1 MLQTM
6 HDILQKVGDSM
17 IGTIYR
23 GGTAVKNTVLV
34 NHQINYAMDGSGSLT
49 FDSPDTIEM
58 YDYIY
63 TDGNYFLVTE
73 RTNNT
78 WRALWIPQLLNHII
92 VTDGY
97 GFEFPFT
104 DTYLSDIIAFLNN
117 ILDRPY
123 NKLFQK
129 FTITTDLPNVRMTLT
144 FSKDTIATALEQIAA
159 ILNCFVVYDNFN
171 IKLTASLEENSTI
184 LMRGKNC
191 VVVREYENGL
201 IPTRVFTLGSSE
213 NLPPEYRYTTLTK
226 AMANAIMFGTLQRLF
241 YGFPSLTS
249 YRESNAYRDVFPLFS
264 WDVKSTYIDIIL
276 AGPLPNPLQ
285 SQNPQHLKFSL
296 YDGFGNELIRRA
308 QVLSIEE
315 PNSLNAFGPEIHI
328 ALTDELGN
336 STDISVPDFAT
347 AVVENTGH
355 ITTPSEYENTK
366 KVSIQKFME
375 MPISLPTYVVPR
387 SRLLSM
393 PDPGEGRYYQITADV
408 QGLYW
413 KDIFICLPG
422 FVHLKN
428 LTLQTTLYVSAKPT
442 NDGYIAQA
450 YIDVDRLLTDG
461 TKITF
466 TLDDIIDIELPTTYA
481 FWQYK
486 MQADMLEKMAL
497 QSMQRPLKEYDLVL
511 TDNLNFKV
519 GQMAN
524 FEGGQYLVQ
533 QVQKTVDRTTIK
545 LSTKPYDVY
554 LKQFLNIYDTQRN
567 MQREYR
573 RR

>member
-6 HDILQKVGDSM
+6 HDILQKVGDNV

-23 GGTAVKNTVLV
+23 GGTAIKNTVLV
-34 NHQINYAMDGSGSLT
+34 NPQIVYAMDGSGSIT
-49 FDSPDTIEM
+49 FDCPDEIQM

-63 TDGNYFLVTE
+63 TDGNYFLVIE

-104 DTYLSDIIAFLNN
+104 DTYLSDILTFLNG

-129 FTITTDLPNVRMTLT
+129 FTITTDLTDVRMTLT
-144 FSKDTIATALEQIAA
+144 FSKDTIATALEQIVD

-171 IKLTASLEENSTI
+171 IKLTASLEQNSTA
-184 LMRGKNC
+184 LTRGKNC
-191 VVVREYENGL
+191 VVVREHENGL

-213 NLPPEYRYTTLTK
+213 NLPPEYRHTTLTK
-226 AMANAIMFGTLQRLF
+226 AMANAHYTLSQLF
-241 YGFPSLTS
+241 YGLPSLTS
-249 YRESNAYRDVFPLFS
+249 YRESDAYRDVFWLFN
-264 WDVKSTYIDIIL
+264 WAKEDDYIDVIL
-276 AGPLPNPLQ
+276 SAPLPNPLNE
-285 SQNPQHLKFSL
+285 QNPQYLKLSV
-296 YDGFGNELIRRA
+296 YDGSGNELIRRA
-308 QVLSIEE
+308 QVLEIVPS
-315 PNSLNAFGPEIHI
+315 NVFGPELHI
-328 ALTDELGN
+328 ALTDELGR
-336 STDISVPDFAT
+336 STDIDLNLSSGVIIL
-347 AVVENTGH
+347 VESTGN
-355 ITTPSEYENTK
+355 ITTPSEYEDEK
-366 KVSIQKFME
+366 KVSIQKFIDI
-375 MPISLPTYVVPR
+375 PASIPTYIVPR

-393 PDPGEGRYYQITADV
+393 PDPGEYRYYEITADV
-408 QGLYW
+408 QGLCW
-413 KDIFICLPG
+413 EGNFMCLPG
-422 FVHLKN
+422 FVHLKTF
-428 LTLQTTLYVSAKPT
+428 TLQTTIYVSPKSTAGSYMT
-442 NDGYIAQA
+442 QA

-466 TLDDIIDIELPTTYA
+466 ALDDIIDIELPASYA
-481 FWQYK
+481 WWQYRK
-486 MQADMLEKMAL
+486 QADVLEKMAL

-511 TDNLNFKV
+511 TGSSNFKA
-519 GQMAN
+519 GQMAT

-533 QVQKTVDRTTIK
+533 QVQKTVDKTTIK

-554 LKQFLNIYDTQRN
+554 LRQFLNIYDTQRN

-573 RR
+573 RK